1 MRRDLFIRVDEMV
14 KELQISKPYAYKL
27 MREMNQELEKKGFM
41 TISGRVSRQY
51 FEEKFYGM
59 NRKEAAEVGGV

>member
-1 MRRDLFIRVDEMV
+1 MSKNLFIRVDEMV

-27 MREMNQELEKKGFM
+27 MREMNEELQKKGLM

-51 FEEKFYGM
+51 FEEKFYGIK
-59 NRKEAAEVGGV
+59 REEA

>member
-1 MRRDLFIRVDEMV
+1 MSKELFIRVEEMA

-27 MREMNQELEKKGFM
+27 MREMNAELETQGYM
-41 TISGRVSRQY
+41 TISGRVSRQF

-59 NRKEAAEVGGV
+59 MDKGVVELASV